1 MEENIIPAI
10 NGYIINEKKEL
21 LILKEKG
28 NDTWLAL
35 SGVIKDGDEEKTLT
49 DKAEK
54 ELSLTIKNPIFFDS
68 GLVGNIEMHR
78 YLITEY
84 EGKIDLKNK
93 YEDYKWID
101 LEKLQSLEEAC
112 PHVKKVAK
120 KIIKI
125 MSELKKG
132 IYKHYKGKEYR
143 LLAEAKNSETKEIE
157 VVYQDLEDNSKI
169 WVRPKA
175 MFLEEVGDDKKV
187 KRFEFLKEEDNDWEY
202 KYKLAVADYQNVLKK
217 TAAEKT
223 DFAKYAISD
232 LLEDII
238 PIYDHLKMSLCNLPA
253 EEEGNAWVQGV
264 KYVLK
269 QFKEVLESR
278 GVEEIK
284 TVGEKFDHHT
294 MEALEGEGDKVIKE
308 VMPGY
313 KLNGRLIKAAKVI
326 VSNS

>member
-1 MEENIIPAI
+1 MEDNIIPAI
-10 NGYIINEKKEL
+10 NGYIVNDKKEL
-21 LILKEKG
+21 LVLKEKDKG
-28 NDTWLAL
+28 TWLVL
-35 SGVIKDGDEEKTLT
+35 SGVIKEGNERKSLE

-54 ELSLTIKNPIFFDS
+54 ELSIKIKEATFFDK
-68 GLVGNIEMHR
+68 GLVDNISMHR
-78 YLITEY
+78 YLITGH
-84 EGKIDLKNK
+84 EGEIELKNK
-93 YEDYKWID
+93 YEDYKWVS
-101 LEKLQSLEEAC
+101 LEKIRNLEGVC
-112 PHVKKVAK
+112 PHVKKAAE

-157 VVYQDLEDNSKI
+157 VIYQDLEDNNKI
-169 WVRPKA
+169 WTRSKE
-175 MFLEEVGDDKKV
+175 MFLEEVGEDEKV
-187 KRFEFLKEEDNDWEY
+187 KRFEFLREEDNDWEH
-202 KYKLAVADYQNVLKK
+202 KYKLAVADYQNLLKK

-238 PIYDHLKMSLCNLPA
+238 PVYDHLKMSLCNLPA

-294 MEALEGEGDKVIKE
+294 MEALEGEGDKVMKE